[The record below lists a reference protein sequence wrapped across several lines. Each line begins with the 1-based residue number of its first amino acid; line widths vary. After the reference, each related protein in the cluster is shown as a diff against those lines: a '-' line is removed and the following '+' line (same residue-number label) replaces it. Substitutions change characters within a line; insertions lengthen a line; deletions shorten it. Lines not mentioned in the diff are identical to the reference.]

1 MLLHPH
7 ILLSLSAATAAL
19 AQQPGT
25 FVQKGDTLVSAMM
38 VRFRNRSINYT
49 LTFFLNLTDVFGQ
62 SGQGLHSRQGRRK

>member
-49 LTFFLNLTDVFGQ
+49 LTFFF
-62 SGQGLHSRQGRRK
+62 